1 MSHHNFASFQEQ
13 EVELLTYVGYKLHEH
28 PCKDHFQWVTSPSAQ
43 LEDIRFGATRITQHF

>member
-13 EVELLTYVGYKLHEH
+13 EVELLTYVGYKIHEH

-43 LEDIRFGATRITQHF
+43 LVYVLHTLSYADF